1 MNQDNLRFVTTQVQV
16 YIASSPDTLVG
27 TVAVLKEPHWVKKL
41 CFSVGVNDL
50 RNEGTVEVDL
60 LCKAK
65 TTFKTLPCV

>member
-1 MNQDNLRFVTTQVQV
+1 M

-41 CFSVGVNDL
+41 CLSVGVNDL
-50 RNEGTVEVDL
+50 RNEGTVEIDL